1 MDKKTTNVYETTNYR
16 KFKKS
21 YGDWPVC
28 MNPDSGRMYQAVG
41 FGDTCAEWYEYT
53 EVNDDED

>member
-1 MDKKTTNVYETTNYR
+1 MYCVPCLT
-16 KFKKS
+16 S
-21 YGDWPVC
+21 YGEWPVC

>member
-1 MDKKTTNVYETTNYR
+1 MKTCEDCMYCVPCLT
-16 KFKKS
+16 S
-21 YGDWPVC
+21 YGEWSVC